1 MENLSEGILL
11 IVTGVVVV
19 LVLLV
24 LIALLVRS
32 IILLD
37 DYFSSRQAKK
47 AGKAQGGG
55 GHVSEDGPEVSP
67 EVAAAIS
74 LALNDHFQSRFC
86 APLPELT
93 RQRSLT
99 WTTSGRTEIMSAN
112 QKITNRLR

>member
-1 MENLSEGILL
+1 MQNLSEGILL

-24 LIALLVRS
+24 LMALLVRA

-37 DYFSSRQAKK
+37 DYFSSRSAAKAEK
-47 AGKAQGGG
+47 AHGED
-55 GHVSEDGPEVSP
+55 GHVSEEETGASP

-74 LALNDHFQSRFC
+74 LALNDHLQSRFY
-86 APLPELT
+86 AQLPEPGG
-93 RQRSLT
+93 QRSLT
-99 WTTSGRTEIMSAN
+99 WAASGRTEIMSAN